1 MRERE
6 SRKDTKVDESQML
19 KMEMEMK
26 MEMPSKA
33 SERRWRRRERERE
46 RFERENRSP
55 RIYVLRIRGSQCFWR
70 VENSG
75 AAVTS
80 RNDRE
85 LERVGNTTIK
95 IISKN

>member
-1 MRERE
+1 
-6 SRKDTKVDESQML
+6 ML

-33 SERRWRRRERERE
+33 SERGGEGERERE

>member
-33 SERRWRRRERERE
+33 SERGGEGERERE
-46 RFERENRSP
+46 RFERANRSP

>member
-33 SERRWRRRERERE
+33 SERGGEGERERE

>member
-26 MEMPSKA
+26 MEMHRNA
-33 SERRWRRRERERE
+33 GGEGERERE
-46 RFERENRSP
+46 RFERANRSP